1 MADSDFLKKLL
12 VTFKIEAQEHVAAL
26 ASGLVEIEKAASAQK
41 RAAATEIVV
50 REAHSLKG
58 AARSVNIPE
67 IERLCQALESVLAT
81 LKRQEI
87 TSSPELF
94 DLLHRTVDNLA
105 QLLPSIGAELTGPQ
119 SSRNVELIELLKN
132 AATGVRIQL
141 PENSGVPDTKPG
153 KKSAEKVATTVKPS
167 AVQQTADSEAGL
179 RTEPLSVPQ
188 EMEPGGGTPSTA
200 TETIRVSIAKLT
212 PLLLQAEE
220 LLSAKLAANQRSV
233 DVREINSTLA
243 EWSKQWARVGPEA
256 KQRHRRIEG
265 NEQLN
270 SDTNSVQWSARALAF
285 LDWNAAYVQTL
296 EHKLRKLA
304 KYIELDQHALE
315 RMLDNLLEST
325 KRVLMLP
332 LSSLLDIL
340 PKLVRDLSR
349 DQGKDVKL
357 VISGQD
363 VEVDRRI
370 LEEMKDPLIH
380 LIRNS
385 IDHGIEKPAERKR
398 KAKPPTG
405 LITVTTARRNSH
417 VEITIS
423 DDGNGIDISRV
434 REACLKLGI
443 IGQDELSTLNDHET
457 LALVFLSGVS
467 TSPFIT
473 DISGRGLG
481 LAIVREKVEKLGGE
495 ITFESRPGAGT
506 EFRIKIPL
514 TIATFRGVVAR
525 VIERLFIFPTANV
538 ERVTRVSTADIQTVE
553 NRETTVIG
561 GQVIA
566 LVHLAELL
574 GMEGQT
580 AIVSPQDAQP
590 VVILAA
596 SGKRIALLVDEILG
610 EQEVLVRSMGR
621 QLARLPNV
629 SGAAIL
635 GNGKVVPI
643 LNPVD
648 LMKSAASASG
658 PVMRPARVPAEIVKR
673 MKQTVLVVED
683 SITAR
688 TLLKNILETAAFD
701 VTTAV
706 DGIDGFTQLLSGE
719 FDLVV
724 SDVDM
729 PRMSGFELT
738 AKIRADKKLSELPV
752 VLVTALD
759 SREDRERGIEV
770 GANAYIVKSSFDQ
783 SNLLEVVR
791 KLI

>member
-26 ASGLVEIEKAASAQK
+26 ASGLVEIEKTASAQK
-41 RAAATEIVV
+41 RAAATEIAL

-105 QLLPSIGAELTGPQ
+105 QLLPSIGTKLTSLQ

-132 AATGVRIQL
+132 AATAVRIRL

-153 KKSAEKVATTVKPS
+153 KKSAGKVAATVKPS
-167 AVQQTADSEAGL
+167 AVQQTADSETGL
-179 RTEPLSVPQ
+179 RTEPLPVPQ
-188 EMEPGGGTPSTA
+188 EMEPGGTPSTA

-243 EWSKQWARVGPEA
+243 EWSKQWAKVGPEA
-256 KQRHRRIEG
+256 KQQHRRIEE
-265 NEQLN
+265 NEQPN
-270 SDTNSVQWSARALAF
+270 GDTNTVQWSTRALAF

-304 KYIELDQHALE
+304 KYIELDQHALN
-315 RMLDNLLEST
+315 RMLDDLLEST
-325 KRVLMLP
+325 KTVLMLP

-423 DDGNGIDISRV
+423 DDGNGIDISRA

-467 TSPFIT
+467 TSPIIT

-538 ERVTRVSTADIQTVE
+538 ERVTRVSAADIQTVE

-574 GMEGQT
+574 GVKGQT
-580 AIVSPQDAQP
+580 TLASPQDTQP

-610 EQEVLVRSMGR
+610 EQEVLVRSMGP
-621 QLARLPNV
+621 QLASVTNV

-648 LMKSAASASG
+648 LMKSAASAGG
-658 PVMRPARVPAEIVKR
+658 PAMRPTRVPAEIVKH

-729 PRMSGFELT
+729 PRMSGFDLT
-738 AKIRADKKLSELPV
+738 AKIRADKKLSDLPV

>member
-41 RAAATEIVV
+41 RAATTEIAL

-94 DLLHRTVDNLA
+94 DLLHKAVDNLA
-105 QLLPSIGAELTGPQ
+105 QLLPSIGTKLTGPQ

-141 PENSGVPDTKPG
+141 PENSGVPATKPG
-153 KKSAEKVATTVKPS
+153 KKSPGKVAATVKPS

-179 RTEPLSVPQ
+179 RTEQLPVPQ
-188 EMEPGGGTPSTA
+188 EMEPGGTPSAT

-243 EWSKQWARVGPEA
+243 EWNKQWARVGPEA

-265 NEQLN
+265 NEQPN
-270 SDTNSVQWSARALAF
+270 GDTNTVQWSARALAF

-304 KYIELDQHALE
+304 KYIELDQHALN
-315 RMLDNLLEST
+315 RMLDDLLEST

-434 REACLKLGI
+434 RETCLKLGI

-538 ERVTRVSTADIQTVE
+538 ERVTRLSTADIQTVE

-574 GMEGQT
+574 GVKGQT
-580 AIVSPQDAQP
+580 TLTSPQDTQP

-610 EQEVLVRSMGR
+610 EQEVLVRSMGP
-621 QLARLPNV
+621 QLASVTNV

-658 PVMRPARVPAEIVKR
+658 PAMRPARVPAEIAKR
-673 MKQTVLVVED
+673 MKQAVLVVED

-701 VTTAV
+701 VTTAI

-729 PRMSGFELT
+729 PRMNGFELT

>member
-26 ASGLVEIEKAASAQK
+26 ASGLIEIEKAASAQK
-41 RAAATEIVV
+41 RAVATEIVF

-94 DLLHRTVDNLA
+94 DLLHKAVDNLA
-105 QLLPSIGAELTGPQ
+105 QLLPSIGTKLTGLQ

-132 AATGVRIQL
+132 AATGVRIRF
-141 PENSGVPDTKPG
+141 PENSGVPATKPG
-153 KKSAEKVATTVKPS
+153 KKSAGKVAATVKPS
-167 AVQQTADSEAGL
+167 AVQQTADREAGL
-179 RTEPLSVPQ
+179 QMEQLPVPQ
-188 EMEPGGGTPSTA
+188 EMEPGGTPSAT

-233 DVREINSTLA
+233 DVREINWTLA

-256 KQRHRRIEG
+256 KQRHRRIEE
-265 NEQLN
+265 NEQPN
-270 SDTNSVQWSARALAF
+270 GDTNTVQWSARALAF

-304 KYIELDQHALE
+304 KYIELDQHALN
-315 RMLDNLLEST
+315 RMLDDLLEST

-349 DQGKDVKL
+349 DQGKDVNL

-467 TSPFIT
+467 TSPIIT

-495 ITFESRPGAGT
+495 ITFESRLGAGT

-538 ERVTRVSTADIQTVE
+538 ERVTRVSSADIQTVE

-574 GMEGQT
+574 GVKGQT
-580 AIVSPQDAQP
+580 TLASPQDAQP

-621 QLARLPNV
+621 QLAHVPNV

-658 PVMRPARVPAEIVKR
+658 PAMRPARVPAEIVKH
-673 MKQTVLVVED
+673 MKQAVLVVED

-759 SREDRERGIEV
+759 SREDRERGIEA